1 MSWAEVLV
9 LIRPVEP
16 QVLLILTAA
25 TIQASA
31 ESDSLV
37 ETNVGLK
44 EKTFIGDRFYPPCWF
59 QSKK

>member
-1 MSWAEVLV
+1 MV

-16 QVLLILTAA
+16 QVSLTLTAA

-44 EKTFIGDRFYPPCWF
+44 EKTFIGDRFYPPC
-59 QSKK
+59 